1 LPGAR
6 AIGGTGTRAVGAGAG
21 IGAVGARRF
30 ARMVAA
36 GGAPSR
42 GPSVLARDAVG
53 SSSSGGGGSTDRGA
67 LQPRGATAA
76 PASSAPSSSSAASSS
91 SPPPPA
97 SPSPAGGA
105 ARAFQT
111 RNDDDA
117 AAQPQRRPPRL
128 RLRAGASM
136 LPHPDKA
143 HRGGEDAFFIA
154 DGPLLHARSRG
165 RAARVPPTALDA
177 GSTTSCAAAAD
188 AHADVHDRDEEEEQS
203 GARRV
208 VRDPHHPHHHA
219 AFGVADGVGG
229 WAEVGVDAGAYARML
244 MDCARD
250 EAERAMTAAAEASAA
265 AKRRR
270 LGSATGSA
278 SGDAATTA
286 DANADAGGAEED
298 EEEEPARLS
307 AQDILERAFHR
318 TDVQGSSTACVL
330 VLNGATLAASNLGD
344 SGFSVVRGGQTAFQS
359 PQQQH
364 NFNFPYQ
371 LGSAESMSDQPQ
383 AAMRFEMEVAPGDI
397 VVVGSD
403 GLWDN
408 VFAEE
413 AAAVVTR
420 CWAAGQPPDE
430 GAATLA
436 RYARMRAADAKHHS
450 PFSYAAVAAG
460 YVYAGGKMDDIS
472 VVVAYVEAAQPA
484 AADAPAAAE
493 ASGGEGDAGGEER
506 PRSRL

>member
-1 LPGAR
+1 MMATPPQPQRGLSTLAR
-6 AIGGTGTRAVGAGAG
+6 ASTT
-21 IGAVGARRF
+21 
-30 ARMVAA
+30 
-36 GGAPSR
+36 S
-42 GPSVLARDAVG
+42 SG
-53 SSSSGGGGSTDRGA
+53 SSANDRGS

-76 PASSAPSSSSAASSS
+76 PTAASSFSSS
-91 SPPPPA
+91 SPSPPPA
-97 SPSPAGGA
+97 TADSSPSPSH
-105 ARAFQT
+105 RH
-111 RNDDDA
+111 NHNHHHNH
-117 AAQPQRRPPRL
+117 PHRRPRL
-128 RLRAGASM
+128 RVRSGASM

-154 DGPLLHARSRG
+154 DGPSLHARSRG
-165 RAARVPPTALDA
+165 RPPSSLASPSPVRPPSPAHPSALTSSPSA
-177 GSTTSCAAAAD
+177 SCAATAD
-188 AHADVHDRDEEEEQS
+188 AALKQHDDDDPE
-203 GARRV
+203 
-208 VRDPHHPHHHA
+208 DPHHPHHHA

-250 EAERAMTAAAEASAA
+250 EAERAMLEAAEASAA
-265 AKRRR
+265 RRR
-270 LGSATGSA
+270 RQKGGGGEGASSSAAA
-278 SGDAATTA
+278 SSSVPAPAP
-286 DANADAGGAEED
+286 GAED
-298 EEEEPARLS
+298 DDDNEEPPKLS
-307 AQDILERAFHR
+307 AQDILERAFYR

-344 SGFSVVRGGQTAFQS
+344 SGFCVVRGGATAFQS

-397 VVVGSD
+397 VIVGSD

-413 AAAVVTR
+413 AAAIVSR
-420 CWAAGQPPDE
+420 CRTGGAPPDE
-430 GAATLA
+430 AAATLA

-460 YVYAGGKMDDIS
+460 YVYVGGKMDDIA
-472 VVVAYVEAAQPA
+472 VIVAYVEDAHSSAKAGESKDEGSKAAAEEGAASAPA
-484 AADAPAAAE
+484 AAD
-493 ASGGEGDAGGEER
+493 GDEQR

>member
-1 LPGAR
+1 
-6 AIGGTGTRAVGAGAG
+6 
-21 IGAVGARRF
+21 
-30 ARMVAA
+30 M
-36 GGAPSR
+36 
-42 GPSVLARDAVG
+42 SVLARAATAGGVG
-53 SSSSGGGGSTDRGA
+53 GNGGGSDRGA

-76 PASSAPSSSSAASSS
+76 PAAASLSSS
-91 SPPPPA
+91 SPSPAPPADVAPPA
-97 SPSPAGGA
+97 SASTSSSPSRRPPSPAPP
-105 ARAFQT
+105 
-111 RNDDDA
+111 A
-117 AAQPQRRPPRL
+117 AAPRHRRGPRL
-128 RLRAGASM
+128 RVRSGASM

-154 DGPLLHARSRG
+154 DAAALHARSRG
-165 RAARVPPTALDA
+165 RAAASSPASPLA
-177 GSTTSCAAAAD
+177 GGGAAAAPAARPATPSLVSDPSASCAATAD
-188 AHADVHDRDEEEEQS
+188 AAAAAHDADDPD
-203 GARRV
+203 
-208 VRDPHHPHHHA
+208 DPHHPHHHA

-250 EAERAMTAAAEASAA
+250 EAERAILGAAEASAA
-265 AKRRR
+265 RRR
-270 LGSATGSA
+270 RQRQGKSAA
-278 SGDAATTA
+278 GDAEDGAAAA
-286 DANADAGGAEED
+286 DAAAADDDD
-298 EEEEPARLS
+298 EPPRVS
-307 AQDILERAFHR
+307 AQDILERAFYR

-344 SGFSVVRGGQTAFQS
+344 SGFSVVRGGATAFQS

-383 AAMRFEMEVAPGDI
+383 AAMRFEMEVAHGDI

-413 AAAVVTR
+413 AAAIVSR
-420 CWAAGQPPDE
+420 CRGSGAPPDE
-430 GAATLA
+430 AAATLA

-460 YVYAGGKMDDIS
+460 YVYVGGKMDDIA
-472 VVVAYVEAAQPA
+472 VIVAYVE
-484 AADAPAAAE
+484 DASSSKKKAEGAE
-493 ASGGEGDAGGEER
+493 AVAAAGGE
-506 PRSRL
+506 

>member
-1 LPGAR
+1 
-6 AIGGTGTRAVGAGAG
+6 
-21 IGAVGARRF
+21 
-30 ARMVAA
+30 
-36 GGAPSR
+36 
-42 GPSVLARDAVG
+42 
-53 SSSSGGGGSTDRGA
+53 
-67 LQPRGATAA
+67 
-76 PASSAPSSSSAASSS
+76 
-91 SPPPPA
+91 
-97 SPSPAGGA
+97 
-105 ARAFQT
+105 
-111 RNDDDA
+111 
-117 AAQPQRRPPRL
+117 
-128 RLRAGASM
+128 M

-154 DGPLLHARSRG
+154 DGPSLHARSRG
-165 RAARVPPTALDA
+165 RPPSALSPPSPRPPSPA
-177 GSTTSCAAAAD
+177 HPSALTSSPSASCAATAD
-188 AHADVHDRDEEEEQS
+188 AALKAHDDEDPE
-203 GARRV
+203 
-208 VRDPHHPHHHA
+208 DPHHPHHHA

-250 EAERAMTAAAEASAA
+250 EAERAMLEAAEASAA
-265 AKRRR
+265 RRR
-270 LGSATGSA
+270 RQKGGGEGACSSP
-278 SGDAATTA
+278 SA
-286 DANADAGGAEED
+286 DASSSAAAAGPAPDNDDHDDADN
-298 EEEEPARLS
+298 EPPKLS
-307 AQDILERAFHR
+307 AQDILERAFYR

-344 SGFSVVRGGQTAFQS
+344 SGFCVVRGGATAFQS

-397 VVVGSD
+397 VIVGSD

-413 AAAVVTR
+413 VAAIVSR
-420 CWAAGQPPDE
+420 CRAGGTPPDE
-430 GAATLA
+430 AAATLA

-460 YVYAGGKMDDIS
+460 YVYVGGKMDDIA
-472 VVVAYVEAAQPA
+472 VIVAYVEDAHSSASKGAEAEGKGAAAAAAAEEEGAASAPA
-484 AADAPAAAE
+484 AAD
-493 ASGGEGDAGGEER
+493 GDEQR